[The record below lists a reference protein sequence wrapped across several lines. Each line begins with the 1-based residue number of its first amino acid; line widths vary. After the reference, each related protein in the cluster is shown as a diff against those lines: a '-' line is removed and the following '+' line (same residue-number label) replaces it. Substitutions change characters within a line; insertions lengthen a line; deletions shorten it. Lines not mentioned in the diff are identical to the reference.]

1 MSKSKILNWTLHEIR
16 LQMKNGMYGV
26 YIFVNVVYIILLG
39 YLPSE
44 WKQTASTL
52 LLLSDPTFLGMIFVG
67 GILLLERN
75 NSIPRGIGV
84 SPLGSG
90 GYIISKCIS
99 LMLIAEL
106 TAISIMLAGG
116 IKITALG
123 LLAIMLCGSVFT
135 MLGIVIGSVSRNI
148 NHFIILSV
156 VSTIPAAFPIITF
169 YFAPRVFL
177 FNWIPVYPVIRI
189 IHGTTLV
196 QELLLFTLL
205 IIWVVGVY
213 KLTRKVVEDRIFSR

>member
-1 MSKSKILNWTLHEIR
+1 
-16 LQMKNGMYGV
+16 MKNGMYGV
-26 YIFVNVVYIILLG
+26 YIFVNVIYIILLG

-99 LMLIAEL
+99 LMIIAEL

-116 IKITALG
+116 IKITTGG

-135 MLGIVIGSVSRNI
+135 MLGIMIGSVARNI
-148 NHFIILSV
+148 NHFILISV
-156 VSTIPAAFPIITF
+156 MSTIPASFPILTF
-169 YFAPRVFL
+169 YFAPRAFI

-189 IHGTTLV
+189 INGTSLK
-196 QELLLFTLL
+196 QEFVLITLL